1 MPSVFNSFH
10 SFFDFVHV
18 VVELNWRHGHDG
30 RYRVFIDQ
38 LRMPVAPQQD
48 AEIVEPRD
56 DALKFDAVDQE
67 HRYWDLVLSD
77 VVEKGVL
84 KILVFFR

>member
-10 SFFDFVHV
+10 SFFDFVHF
-18 VVELNWRHGHDG
+18 VVELNWRHGHDS

-38 LRMPVAPQQD
+38 LRMTVAPQQD

-56 DALKFDAVDQE
+56 DALQFDAVDQE
-67 HRYWDLVLSD
+67 HRYWDLILSD

>member
-18 VVELNWRHGHDG
+18 VVELNWCHGHDG

-38 LRMPVAPQQD
+38 LRVTVAPQQD
-48 AEIVEPRD
+48 AEIVEPCD
-56 DALKFDAVDQE
+56 DTLKLDAVDQE
-67 HRYWDLVLSD
+67 YCHRNLVFSD
-77 VVEKGVL
+77 VVEKCVL